1 MECRSSGPHVIQFNL
16 FPALTGRA
24 TNCRPS
30 GPIDCTM
37 AVASDKSTEAESRR
51 LFLELKPGDKIEVDH
66 TVIVGSQRWQ
76 TTTAGTVVRIERR
89 RHGLHFRRNY
99 DDKVYSD
106 IIILTR
112 PDGELT
118 TVTMDEFTRLRR
130 V

>member
-1 MECRSSGPHVIQFNL
+1 M
-16 FPALTGRA
+16 
-24 TNCRPS
+24 
-30 GPIDCTM
+30 TM
-37 AVASDKSTEAESRR
+37 ATSTTITEAESRR
-51 LFLELKPGDKIEVDH
+51 LFLDLKPGDKIEAVH
-66 TVIVGSQRWQ
+66 TVIVGNKRWQ
-76 TTTAGTVVRIERR
+76 TTTAGTVVRTERR

-118 TVTMDEFTRLRR
+118 TVTMDEFTQLRR